1 MTEKE
6 IVELDNII
14 FPKVYSKLP
23 ILSHFVA
30 QMGNKLP
37 FIDISHKNDLCKMLM
52 GQNQINGNNN
62 GRHFFVSDF
71 KDWIELIR

>member
-1 MTEKE
+1 
-6 IVELDNII
+6 
-14 FPKVYSKLP
+14 
-23 ILSHFVA
+23 
-30 QMGNKLP
+30 
-37 FIDISHKNDLCKMLM
+37 MLM